1 MTVGNGYPLFISNE
15 DLNSIIKIIK
25 SWEDSGVFI
34 YGVTETVK
42 HEIEKTRRLVSW
54 SFVSTFGYFI
64 SATNGIDITKYFN
77 Y

>member
-54 SFVSTFGYFI
+54 SFVSTFDYCI